1 MKNPLADL
9 EHRTLAALPGVSIKR
24 ARMAAPERV
33 DAFDVCRGDR
43 MIAVLWTA
51 ADGFCI
57 ADINDDSVL
66 DDSPDFVVA
75 SVEDALQS
83 LRFLLG
89 DAELRD
95 MDGVDAPAR
104 RAA

>member
-33 DAFDVCRGDR
+33 DAFDVRRGDR
-43 MIAVLWTA
+43 MVAVLWTV

-57 ADINDDSVL
+57 ADVNDDSVL
-66 DDSPDFVVA
+66 DDSPDFVVR
-75 SVEDALQS
+75 SVDEALQS
-83 LRFLLG
+83 LMFLL
-89 DAELRD
+89 DTAELRD
-95 MDGVDAPAR
+95 MDGADAPAR
-104 RAA
+104 WAA